1 MAHVTQRIWTTGRR
15 KHVAW
20 GYSGVRDGR
29 RVRVFREEWT
39 KEDAER
45 ALSEWTLGIVP
56 TVATGESPTVAGMTF
71 GQMVERF
78 LAEKRAEKKRS
89 IDDDE
94 ERSRP
99 LLAFFGKDAALSS
112 ITTRRVASTAQLG
125 S

>member
-1 MAHVTQRIWTTGRR
+1 
-15 KHVAW
+15 
-20 GYSGVRDGR
+20 
-29 RVRVFREEWT
+29 VRVFREEWT

-89 IDDDE
+89 IDDD
-94 ERSRP
+94 RSGAGHCRR
-99 LLAFFGKDAALSS
+99 SS
-112 ITTRRVASTAQLG
+112 ARMPR
-125 S
+125 